1 MSTESE
7 FAADFDQTEFEDAI
21 RETMQM
27 GMPQEVSERL
37 TWWWKRD
44 TTSSPDDSA
53 GYPLVWSDDPVTDDP
68 GNPDLPDDGD
78 PQSLVVDYAM
88 EFSSRPAGSK
98 TTVLGEIDNSRA
110 EVTLFKEDW
119 ERVQTADYATF
130 GDARYRLQ
138 FAAPHQGLFGSTI
151 VTVYLEAVDER

>member
-7 FAADFDQTEFEDAI
+7 FADDFDQTEFETAI

-27 GMPQEVSERL
+27 GMPEDVAERL
-37 TWWWKRD
+37 TWWWDRD
-44 TTSSPDDSA
+44 KTHSPDDSA
-53 GYPLVWSDDPVTDDP
+53 GYPLMWDSEPIEDDP
-68 GNPDLPDDGD
+68 GNPDLPDVGD

-110 EVTLFKEDW
+110 EVTLFDSDYQ
-119 ERVQTADYATF
+119 RVKTADYATF
-130 GDARYRLQ
+130 GESRYRIQ
-138 FAAPHQGLFGSTI
+138 FSAPAQGLFGSTMWA
-151 VTVYLEAVDER
+151 VYLEAVDEK